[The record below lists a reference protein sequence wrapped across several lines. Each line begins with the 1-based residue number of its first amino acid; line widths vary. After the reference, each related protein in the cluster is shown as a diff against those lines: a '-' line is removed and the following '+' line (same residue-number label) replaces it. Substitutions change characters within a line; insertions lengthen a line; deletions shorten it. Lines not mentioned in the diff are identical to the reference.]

1 MRICEVLRIWA
12 LLGALF
18 AALPNC
24 AAAVNDGK
32 GKAQQEE
39 QKVYL
44 DATKEPFE
52 INGFP
57 WRDKNGAWY
66 RLPPQLGKSD
76 VNEGALKLAGN
87 TSGGTIRFM
96 TDSPNIHLV
105 AKLRGADMNHMPRAG
120 SAGIDIFLSDS
131 NGENSRY
138 VKTLQPSA
146 QEARGGK
153 PLASSIR
160 LFGKKDKLCTLYL
173 PLYGKVNSIAIAVD
187 PGCKLWAPPPHRISK
202 PILFYGS
209 SITQGGCASRPAN
222 NYTTMLCRHL
232 DAPQINMGFSGS
244 AKGEPAIAEAI
255 ASLDLAAFVYDYDY
269 NAPNVEHLK
278 NTHKKFFD
286 IIRGKRPNLPIIIL
300 SRCSARDDARSDA
313 IKATYEAAKNSGDKL
328 VWFID
333 GAELFGDIDNYAT
346 CDGCHPNDL
355 GFYMMYRRILPVL
368 LEALEAGQEAAKN

>member
-160 LFGKKDKLCTLYL
+160 LFGKKRQVVHAISSTLRKGQL
-173 PLYGKVNSIAIAVD
+173 DCHSRRSGLQTVGAAASQNKQANIVLRLVN
-187 PGCKLWAPPPHRISK
+187 
-202 PILFYGS
+202 
-209 SITQGGCASRPAN
+209 
-222 NYTTMLCRHL
+222 
-232 DAPQINMGFSGS
+232 
-244 AKGEPAIAEAI
+244 
-255 ASLDLAAFVYDYDY
+255 
-269 NAPNVEHLK
+269 
-278 NTHKKFFD
+278 
-286 IIRGKRPNLPIIIL
+286 
-300 SRCSARDDARSDA
+300 
-313 IKATYEAAKNSGDKL
+313 NSGRLRLK
-328 VWFID
+328 
-333 GAELFGDIDNYAT
+333 
-346 CDGCHPNDL
+346 
-355 GFYMMYRRILPVL
+355 
-368 LEALEAGQEAAKN
+368 AGKQLHHHVVQAP